1 MANLAKLLV
10 HLCGALTVNIVLS
23 RSRAKT
29 YHAGWLRDGFAFIC
43 GKYQVIT
50 K

>member
-23 RSRAKT
+23 RSRAKKLIT
-29 YHAGWLRDGFAFIC
+29 
-43 GKYQVIT
+43 QVGCVMGLLLFVENT